1 MHSAATKNDVN
12 NNTENSKLQ
21 DARNKMISLF
31 ILNIF
36 IENNVNNQIS
46 QSSESVKILIITTLA
61 PQKKFI

>member
-1 MHSAATKNDVN
+1 MHSAATKNDVK
-12 NNTENSKLQ
+12 NTENFKLK

-36 IENNVNNQIS
+36 IDNNVNIQIS

-61 PQKKFI
+61 PQKMFI